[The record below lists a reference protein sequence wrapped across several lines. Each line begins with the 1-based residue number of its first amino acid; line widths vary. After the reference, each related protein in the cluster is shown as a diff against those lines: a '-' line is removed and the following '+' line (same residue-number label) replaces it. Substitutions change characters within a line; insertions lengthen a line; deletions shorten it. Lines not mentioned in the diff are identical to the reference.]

1 MEGFK
6 VIVTRENVELFFMQ
20 VIGGRISRKENR
32 FYPDTLK
39 LMKLA
44 GYDVK
49 LHRGRV
55 TGITYNGHK
64 LLQSYGQKLF
74 ATVSTLYI
82 EMDTLEEWLDT
93 WIDNKMIEDDFI
105 DIHNVMEAEF
115 ISWFGVYMED
125 AGDILRDIESCIKHY
140 QMLSMQRRLRQLSLA

>member
-1 MEGFK
+1 MEGFR

-20 VIGGRISRKENR
+20 VVGGRISRKENR
-32 FYPDTLK
+32 FYPDALK

-49 LHRGRV
+49 LHRGRVV

-74 ATVSTLYI
+74 DTVSTLYI
-82 EMDTLEEWLDT
+82 DMDTLGECLET
-93 WIDNKMIEDDFI
+93 WIDNKMIEDDVI

-115 ISWFGVYMED
+115 ISWFGVYMKD
-125 AGDILRDIESCIKHY
+125 AGDIMRDIESCIKHY
-140 QMLSMQRRLRQLSLA
+140 QMLSMQRQAALA

>member
-1 MEGFK
+1 MEGFR

-20 VIGGRISRKENR
+20 VVGGRISRKENR
-32 FYPDTLK
+32 FYPDALK

-49 LHRGRV
+49 LHRGRVV

-74 ATVSTLYI
+74 DTVSTLYI
-82 EMDTLEEWLDT
+82 DMDTLGECLET
-93 WIDNKMIEDDFI
+93 WIDNKMIEDDVI

-125 AGDILRDIESCIKHY
+125 AGDIMRDIESCIKHY
-140 QMLSMQRRLRQLSLA
+140 QMLSMQRQAALA

>member
-1 MEGFK
+1 MEGFR

-55 TGITYNGHK
+55 VTGITYNGHK

-74 ATVSTLYI
+74 DTVSTLYI
-82 EMDTLEEWLDT
+82 DMDTLGECLET
-93 WIDNKMIEDDFI
+93 WIDNKMIEDDVI

-125 AGDILRDIESCIKHY
+125 AGDIMRDIESCIKHY
-140 QMLSMQRRLRQLSLA
+140 QMLSMQRQLALA

>member
-1 MEGFK
+1 
-6 VIVTRENVELFFMQ
+6 MQ

-55 TGITYNGHK
+55 TSITYNGHK

-74 ATVSTLYI
+74 DTVSTLYI
-82 EMDTLEEWLDT
+82 DMDTLGECLET
-93 WIDNKMIEDDFI
+93 WIDNEMIEDDVI

-115 ISWFGVYMED
+115 IGWFGVYMED
-125 AGDILRDIESCIKHY
+125 AGDIIRNVESCIRNY
-140 QMLSMQRRLRQLSLA
+140 QRLARERQLALA

>member
-6 VIVTRENVELFFMQ
+6 VIVTRENVEVFCMQ

-55 TGITYNGHK
+55 TSITYNGHK

-74 ATVSTLYI
+74 DTVSTLYI
-82 EMDTLEEWLDT
+82 DMDTLGECLET
-93 WIDNKMIEDDFI
+93 WIDNEMIEDDVI

-115 ISWFGVYMED
+115 ISWFGVYKEND
-125 AGDILRDIESCIKHY
+125 GDIMRDIESCIKHY
-140 QMLSMQRRLRQLSLA
+140 QMLSMQRQLALA

>member
-6 VIVTRENVELFFMQ
+6 VIVTRENVEMFFEQ

-55 TGITYNGHK
+55 TSITYNGHK

-74 ATVSTLYI
+74 DTVSTLYI
-82 EMDTLEEWLDT
+82 DMNTLDVFLET
-93 WIDNKMIEDDFI
+93 WIDNEMIEDDFI
-105 DIHNVMEAEF
+105 DIHDVMEEEF
-115 ISWFGVYMED
+115 INWFGVYMED
-125 AGDILRDIESCIKHY
+125 AGDIMRDIEICIRNY
-140 QMLSMQRRLRQLSLA
+140 QRLARERQLALA